1 MFNYHVKRK
10 YSLWEDLDEPFL
22 MDILDEI
29 TAFKKKLLTYKKQV
43 VSTKN
48 LEQMPWFEKSCRPL
62 TQSILN
68 SEFGLIAEH
77 KRRSPSQPHIN
88 FKTNVFDVA
97 KAYEDA
103 GASGMSVLTEQKYF
117 GGSLEDL
124 LLSRSSCN
132 LPLLRKDFMVD
143 EYQIIEAKAHGADV
157 ILLIAACL
165 TPQEIK
171 QFSGLTRALGMQSIL
186 EIHNLEELEKTL
198 CDDIDIVGVN
208 NRNLKTFEVN
218 LDTSHELVQHI
229 PQDVVKISESGIK
242 NTKDILTLKNSGYQ
256 GFLLGE
262 HFMKTYNPGLSA
274 KEFMQHLKQNQK

>member
-1 MFNYHVKRK
+1 MH
-10 YSLWEDLDEPFL
+10 
-22 MDILDEI
+22 ILDEI
-29 TAFKKKLLTYKKQV
+29 TAFKKTLLTYKKQV

-48 LEQMPWFEKSCRPL
+48 LEQMPLFEKACRPL
-62 TQSILN
+62 TKSILN
-68 SEFGLIAEH
+68 SDFGLIAEH

-88 FKTNVFDVA
+88 FKTDVFEVA
-97 KAYEDA
+97 KAYEGA

-124 LLSRSSCN
+124 LLARSSCN

-171 QFSGLTRALGMQSIL
+171 QFSGLARELGMQSIL
-186 EIHNLEELEKTL
+186 EVHSLEELENSF
-198 CDDIDIVGVN
+198 CDSIDIVGVN
-208 NRNLKTFEVN
+208 NRNLKTFEVD
-218 LDTSHELVQHI
+218 LDTSHELIQHI
-229 PQDVVKISESGIK
+229 PKDVVKISESGIK
-242 NTKDILTLKNSGYQ
+242 NAKDILALKESGYQ

-262 HFMKTYNPGLSA
+262 HFMKTDNPGQTA
-274 KEFMQHLKQNQK
+274 KQFMERLNQNPK